1 MSIKGKIVCFT
12 GKLSK
17 DRDDMKAEAKAA
29 GAKTRSSMST
39 KVDYLIAG
47 DQVAHNTEHRKYK
60 KAIELD
66 IEVLSETE
74 YRKLLQ

>member
-17 DRDDMKAEAKAA
+17 DRDEMKEEAEAA
-29 GAKTRSSMST
+29 GAITRSSMSA

-47 DQVAHNTEHRKYK
+47 NQVAHNAEHKKYK
-60 KAIELD
+60 KAVALD
-66 IEVLSETE
+66 IEVLSEDE
-74 YRKLLQ
+74 YRKLL